1 MPVPLRV
8 SATSLEH
15 RLFNGL
21 EPIESSLN
29 LSQGDYFRDQ
39 LMNFEYEKST
49 NLSLIYSNSSLNLFL
64 DRVLLWTHLDLPL
77 LEIFHPEFMRIA
89 LERTAQS
96 LANVAIEWDILQE
109 SFFLKQGRSV
119 PERPI
124 YGEIQKGLEI
134 LESKYHSFLPR

>member
-8 SATSLEH
+8 SATSLER

-21 EPIESSLN
+21 ESIESSLN
-29 LSQGDYFRDQ
+29 LNQGDYFRDQ
-39 LMNFEYEKST
+39 LMKLEHEIST

-77 LEIFHPEFMRIA
+77 LEIFHPEFVRIA

-96 LANVAIEWDILQE
+96 LANTAIEWDVFQKG
-109 SFFLKQGRSV
+109 FFMNQGKSV

-134 LESKYHSFLPR
+134 LVPR